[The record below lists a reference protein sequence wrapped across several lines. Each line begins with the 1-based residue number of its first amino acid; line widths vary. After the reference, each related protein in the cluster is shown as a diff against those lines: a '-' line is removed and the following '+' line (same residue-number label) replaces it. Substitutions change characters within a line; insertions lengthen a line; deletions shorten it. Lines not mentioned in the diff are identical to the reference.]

1 MIVTPWVKRALA
13 FRREERA
20 LTKAGFRRHETDWE
34 LHRGGMQH
42 CVILEARISVCR
54 KYVYTKIGKP
64 GDSCVYGQRAIC
76 GMAHRI
82 SFELY
87 NAEIPAGLLALH
99 ICDNRPCVNPNH
111 IVLGTNKANMY
122 DMKRKHRAAAGER
135 HHASRLT
142 MEQAHRIREAAQTF
156 DYATHGHI
164 AKQFGVSRS
173 TVTKILSGKAYKAGG

>member
-1 MIVTPWVKRALA
+1 MSALNK
-13 FRREERA
+13 FSPEFKEWFESH
-20 LTKAGFRRHETDWE
+20 LQPDGE
-34 LHRGGMQH
+34 
-42 CVILEARISVCR
+42 CILWMGSRYAHG
-54 KYVYTKIGKP
+54 YGKV
-64 GDSCVYGQRAIC
+64 VYGQRAIC

-142 MEQAHRIREAAQTF
+142 MEQAHRIREAAQNF

-173 TVTKILSGKAYKAGG
+173 TVTKIISGKAYKTGG